1 MEKTIWFERY
11 HLPPAKRELSTIKE
25 NIHHITQLLEKRN
38 SLLLRFADP
47 PIENLA
53 TFTPSTYRE
62 RYQKFD
68 KERDVSPWFNES
80 SPITILNKKRKPIL
94 LMRDFPS
101 FGAYLP
107 ILQKV

>member
-1 MEKTIWFERY
+1 M
-11 HLPPAKRELSTIKE
+11 
-25 NIHHITQLLEKRN
+25 
-38 SLLLRFADP
+38 RFADP

-101 FGAYLP
+101 FGASESKVVQPWFTEVIDNLAKHKKNFP
-107 ILQKV
+107 ITLTDEHSRASLGTR